1 MKRNLYFAFGALAIG
16 ILAAC
21 VVYFHHYFY
30 PQHYVKDD
38 RGIYMNI
45 TTTSD
50 QDAFP
55 ITKRTVL
62 IMEYDYPDT
71 GRRLTETL
79 EIFPELLGCDK
90 EGLQLFLE
98 NYMKRVPMEEREQG
112 LQSYELVAYHDHV
125 ITLRKTYRVPE
136 QTGFYAKS
144 NNGMIVIMKGD
155 EKTVYEYTQIPIN
168 LLPENIQKL
177 VLEGYFLED
186 EKALYN
192 FLENYSS

>member
-1 MKRNLYFAFGALAIG
+1 
-16 ILAAC
+16 
-21 VVYFHHYFY
+21 
-30 PQHYVKDD
+30 
-38 RGIYMNI
+38 MNI